1 MSIREPI
8 GGHPHLNEEAL
19 QRAADKQAAIER
31 HLHPVSDLDPDY
43 GLDDSDDSS
52 EPPATSPQT
61 EIPVDPT
68 VGRERAAQA
77 RAALEEAK
85 RRTAT
90 QDELPTLPRTPN
102 ADDFD
107 EHGDLKPGWNKERT
121 Q

>member
-31 HLHPVSDLDPDY
+31 HLHPVPDLDPDY

-52 EPPATSPQT
+52 EPPVTSPRT

-77 RAALEEAK
+77 RAALEEA
-85 RRTAT
+85 RRRATA
-90 QDELPTLPRTPN
+90 QDELPVRPRTPN

-107 EHGDLKPGWNKERT
+107 ERGDLRPGWNKERT